1 MKRLSMMIGGMIMVL
16 LLLAGCGAEKGYEE
30 SLAASWFAEG
40 DSEPAFILYSDGTC
54 EIDGEY
60 GIGKWSV
67 VNDNQLKMTNY
78 YGETETAPI
87 ISIEDGCLML
97 GSSPENAASFWN
109 TAEKALA
116 ASEKTAEE
124 ETAEEGVSTQE
135 TSIEYYSC
143 EDYSD
148 GYAWVRCGIGDK
160 NYIVSI
166 DKTGKVI
173 CSFDADIV
181 TKVYPYENGYA
192 YLEYSDKFE
201 VIDTSGRVTAS
212 YSIDSDNIVK
222 AYGNGY
228 VLTQKYE
235 ADFDSSGYTY
245 TIYNYDGTV
254 LDEIQSEDEIVNA
267 RYCGNGVFGFNINNV
282 DGYNGRPNTF
292 YSATDAVWT
301 SCLTDEFDVNFLEDT
316 TAMAIDYGSPDTDG
330 YRGKLRLMNKNGQLS
345 EVLLYP
351 EYGWNWSSDGLR
363 VNENI
368 CVLYDHSGDQLFSYS
383 LTDGQFYK
391 LDDSYA
397 EKVIWDALP
406 NPLAFFN
413 DRIVLPM
420 RGSDGERY
428 IAAFDHK
435 WNLIFEPMQATS
447 NSAYSENRLIASDDG
462 NIVVY
467 DENGSVVFSG
477 SEKGFSAIAPYHDG
491 VARIAD
497 KNISPTYLD
506 ENGNVLFEQIDFGNA
521 EQ

>member
-1 MKRLSMMIGGMIMVL
+1 MKSLSIRIGSIIMIL
-16 LLLAGCGAEKGYEE
+16 LLLAGCGRQKNYEE
-30 SLAASWFAEG
+30 LLAASWFAEG
-40 DSEPAFILYSDGTC
+40 DSEPAFTLYNDGTC

-67 VNDNQLKMTNY
+67 VNDNQLKLTNY

-87 ISIEDGCLML
+87 ISVEDGCLKL
-97 GSSPENAASFWN
+97 GNSPEDAVPYWD

-116 ASEKTAEE
+116 ASEEMTEE
-124 ETAEEGVSTQE
+124 DTSIQN

-143 EDYSD
+143 KDYSD
-148 GYAWVRCGIGDK
+148 GYAWVQYGKGDK
-160 NYIVSI
+160 NYWASI

-173 CSFDADIV
+173 CSFDADMV

-201 VIDTSGRVTAS
+201 VIDTSGRITAS
-212 YSIDSDNIVK
+212 YSIDDDNIVK

-228 VLTQKYE
+228 VLTQKYA

-245 TIYNYDGTV
+245 TIYNYDGSV
-254 LDEIQSEDEIVNA
+254 LDEIESEEELVNSC
-267 RYCGNGVFGFNINNV
+267 YCGNGVFGFNLEDV
-282 DGYNGRPNTF
+282 DGYNGYPNTF
-292 YSATDAVWT
+292 YSATDRVWT

-351 EYGWNWSSDGLR
+351 EYGWNWSTDGLT

-368 CVLYDHSGDQLFSYS
+368 CVLYDYSGDQLFSYS

-435 WNLIFEPMQATS
+435 WNIIFEPMQATS

-467 DENGSVVFSG
+467 DENGSVVFSV

-497 KNISPTYLD
+497 DNISPTYLD